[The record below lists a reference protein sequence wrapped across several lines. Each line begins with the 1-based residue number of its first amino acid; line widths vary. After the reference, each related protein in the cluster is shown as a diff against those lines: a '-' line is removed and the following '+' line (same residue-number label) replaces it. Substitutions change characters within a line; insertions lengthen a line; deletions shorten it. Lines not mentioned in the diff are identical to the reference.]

1 MTFIATIKRLASP
14 VKDDPIAFVQN
25 IFEASCVG
33 IYTIFSIEIMKKIL
47 IEMEKWDIQ
56 EKFYLYISLYVGITI
71 VAIIGRFFIK
81 HWGWSRISFDG
92 VSRESKRYLEAFIQ
106 ADGNQV
112 ERIGTGRFIS
122 IIDKWLYQWMD
133 VLFDLSFRG
142 TLNCIMVFYAIYTIA
157 KIHLI
162 WGIIAFLLMMLS
174 GIVATWANIWMTKKR
189 ELRRKEQNEANHQTV
204 IALMS
209 KNELLQNNGLS
220 KITEKIES
228 HLYKAKKSQEIVN
241 IGFLIIEEFPRF
253 MFLILRVG
261 IYTLIALKIFSV
273 DWGIIELSIF
283 ITVMAVAEKSLNEFL
298 HLLRDILREFS
309 SISLL
314 WSTFDSLTPI
324 EGYSEGTPFS
334 PQAKDIILKDISYGY
349 NDTKVFSG
357 FSLTIEHGKKTALVG
372 ASWWGKTT
380 LMKLIA
386 GYLHPESWSISIM
399 GNTLS
404 ETALKTYYPH
414 IGYLT
419 QDPSVFDGSIRD
431 NLLSALSWKTGEGK
445 TDTKKTKKNVSHAH
459 ANTNTL
465 THTHASQNTLSD
477 NNSPEEEK
485 LIHALKLA
493 HCDFVFDL
501 DHGLDTQIGERGV
514 RLSWGQKQRLAIAKI
529 FLKDPEIILLD
540 EPTSALDSFS
550 EEQITKALDELFVSR
565 TVIVIAHR
573 LQTVKKA
580 DDIIVIE
587 GWGVLERWTHHELV
601 AKWGIYHKMLELQ
614 SGF

>member
-1 MTFIATIKRLASP
+1 MTFYEKTKLFLLPLKENKLLTFFSCIKFATWGIHAIASVLIIKWVMKSAEMGEEQLYYKYLLWYIVFFILYFLVAW
-14 VKDDPIAFVQN
+14 
-25 IFEASCVG
+25 IFRR
-33 IYTIFSIEIMKKIL
+33 TD
-47 IEMEKWDIQ
+47 WP
-56 EKFYLYISLYVGITI
+56 YLYHNIERWIYRRYIPK
-71 VAIIGRFFIK
+71 II
-81 HWGWSRISFDG
+81 
-92 VSRESKRYLEAFIQ
+92 Y
-106 ADGNQV
+106 ADNNYI
-112 ERIGTGRFIS
+112 EKIGTGKMIS
-122 IIDKWLYQWMD
+122 ILKEGRKVWMDQISQLIKEITKITITWWFLFYLLYQIDWKYAILLVFWLLVMHILVVWID
-133 VLFDLSFRG
+133 TIAHRYRRVRTQEQHELSRRLVRVIMSKGEILQNHSLDGEMQGIEDTIDNISDANDNINKALFFIFNLVRIFTLWVRIVILLVVGYWVFQKTFSLTDFATAMTMVIVFESFLFDSTEFYKNFTKDFSDIEKLWD
-142 TLNCIMVFYAIYTIA
+142 TLEDAP
-157 KIHLI
+157 
-162 WGIIAFLLMMLS
+162 MLK
-174 GIVATWANIWMTKKR
+174 WF
-189 ELRRKEQNEANHQTV
+189 
-204 IALMS
+204 
-209 KNELLQNNGLS
+209 
-220 KITEKIES
+220 EK
-228 HLYKAKKSQEIVN
+228 
-241 IGFLIIEEFPRF
+241 
-253 MFLILRVG
+253 
-261 IYTLIALKIFSV
+261 
-273 DWGIIELSIF
+273 
-283 ITVMAVAEKSLNEFL
+283 
-298 HLLRDILREFS
+298 
-309 SISLL
+309 
-314 WSTFDSLTPI
+314 
-324 EGYSEGTPFS
+324 GTPFS

>member
-1 MTFIATIKRLASP
+1 MKSAEMGEEQLYHKYLLWYIIFFILYFLVAW
-14 VKDDPIAFVQN
+14 
-25 IFEASCVG
+25 IFRR
-33 IYTIFSIEIMKKIL
+33 TD
-47 IEMEKWDIQ
+47 WP
-56 EKFYLYISLYVGITI
+56 YLYHNIERWIYRRYIPK
-71 VAIIGRFFIK
+71 II
-81 HWGWSRISFDG
+81 
-92 VSRESKRYLEAFIQ
+92 Y
-106 ADGNQV
+106 ADNNYI
-112 ERIGTGRFIS
+112 EKIGTGKMIS
-122 IIDKWLYQWMD
+122 ILKEGRKVWMDQISQLIKEITKITITWWFLFYLLYQIDWKYAILLVFWLLVMHILVVWID
-133 VLFDLSFRG
+133 TIAHRYRRVRTQEQHELSRRLVRVIMSKGEILQNHSLDGEMQGIEDTIDNISDANDNINKALFFIFNLVRIFTLWVRIVILLVVGYWVFQKTFSLTDFATAMTMVIVFESFLFDSTEFYKNFTKDFSDIEKLWD
-142 TLNCIMVFYAIYTIA
+142 TLEDAPMLKWFE
-157 KIHLI
+157 K
-162 WGIIAFLLMMLS
+162 GI
-174 GIVATWANIWMTKKR
+174 
-189 ELRRKEQNEANHQTV
+189 
-204 IALMS
+204 
-209 KNELLQNNGLS
+209 
-220 KITEKIES
+220 
-228 HLYKAKKSQEIVN
+228 
-241 IGFLIIEEFPRF
+241 
-253 MFLILRVG
+253 
-261 IYTLIALKIFSV
+261 
-273 DWGIIELSIF
+273 
-283 ITVMAVAEKSLNEFL
+283 
-298 HLLRDILREFS
+298 
-309 SISLL
+309 
-314 WSTFDSLTPI
+314 
-324 EGYSEGTPFS
+324 PFS

-349 NDTKVFSG
+349 NDTKVFSD

-386 GYLHPESWSISIM
+386 GYLHPQSWSISIM

-445 TDTKKTKKNVSHAH
+445 TSTKKTKKNVSHAH

-465 THTHASQNTLSD
+465 AHTHTSQNTLSD
-477 NNSPEEEK
+477 NNSSEEDT

-514 RLSWGQKQRLAIAKI
+514 RLSWWQKQRLAIAKI